1 MPELIDIFL
10 PHDQTE
16 GTQSHVRA
24 WLRSVGDQVTENEPL
39 LEIETDKVTVEVP
52 APCTGVLQEILK
64 GADAE
69 VAPGEV
75 LGRIQSGAA
84 AAGTAA
90 STDASAPRRTRATQV
105 TPPAARGTA
114 PATPARPTA
123 SPADATAPSPAVR
136 RLLAEH
142 RLSAAEVAGSG
153 VGGRIT
159 VDDVLRHVTSDSA
172 PSGGGAP
179 TGATRTDGRAPQ
191 PAQSDAPAAKL
202 VAHSRMRRQIAAHMV
217 ESLLRTAP
225 HVTTLFEIDLS
236 AVLAHRAQSRAAFE
250 SRGTPLTITA
260 YFLAACVDA
269 LRAVPE
275 LNARWTPDALE
286 VYERIDI
293 GIATAL
299 PDGGLVVPVI
309 RDVAAL
315 DLAGIAR
322 ELADRVARARAGQ
335 LQPAD
340 VRGGTFSISNH
351 GVSGSL
357 LAAPIVINQPQ
368 SGILGIGK
376 VEKRAAVVEERGREV
391 IAIRPRCY
399 VTLTIDHRVLDGQ
412 RANQFLRVLAQRL
425 EHWEH

>member
-1 MPELIDIFL
+1 MPDLIDVFL
-10 PHDQTE
+10 PLDQTE

-24 WLRSVGDQVTENEPL
+24 WLRSVGDRVTENEPL

-52 APCTGVLQEILK
+52 APCTGVLHEILK

-84 AAGTAA
+84 GTAA
-90 STDASAPRRTRATQV
+90 STDASAPRHTQATQV

-114 PATPARPTA
+114 PATPAQPTA

-142 RLSAAEVAGSG
+142 RLSAAEVTGSG
-153 VGGRIT
+153 PGGRIT
-159 VDDVLRHVTSDSA
+159 VDDVLRYVASDA
-172 PSGGGAP
+172 TPSGRVEP
-179 TGATRTDGRAPQ
+179 TRADRTDGKVSE
-191 PAQSDAPAAKL
+191 PAQPDAPAAKL
-202 VAHSRMRRQIAAHMV
+202 VPHSRMRRQIAAHMV

-225 HVTTLFEIDLS
+225 HVTTLFEIDLG
-236 AVLAHRAQSRAAFE
+236 AVLAHRTQSRGDFE

-299 PDGGLVVPVI
+299 EDGGLVVPVI

-322 ELADRVARARAGQ
+322 ELADRVGRARAGQ
-335 LQPAD
+335 LQPGD

-376 VEKRAAVVEERGREV
+376 VEKRPAVVEEHGREV

-412 RANQFLRVLAQRL
+412 RANHFLRVLAQRL

>member
-1 MPELIDIFL
+1 
-10 PHDQTE
+10 
-16 GTQSHVRA
+16 
-24 WLRSVGDQVTENEPL
+24 
-39 LEIETDKVTVEVP
+39 
-52 APCTGVLQEILK
+52 
-64 GADAE
+64 
-69 VAPGEV
+69 
-75 LGRIQSGAA
+75 
-84 AAGTAA
+84 
-90 STDASAPRRTRATQV
+90 
-105 TPPAARGTA
+105 
-114 PATPARPTA
+114 
-123 SPADATAPSPAVR
+123 
-136 RLLAEH
+136 LLAEH

-153 VGGRIT
+153 VDGRIT
-159 VDDVLRHVTSDSA
+159 VDDVLRHATGDAA
-172 PSGGGAP
+172 PA
-179 TGATRTDGRAPQ
+179 GRVQ
-191 PAQSDAPAAKL
+191 PAVAATTTGMVAEPALSDAPAARL
-202 VAHSRMRRQIAAHMV
+202 APHSRTRRQIAAHMV

-225 HVTTLFEIDLS
+225 HVTTLFEVDLG
-236 AVLAHRAQSRAAFE
+236 AVVAHRAQSRAAFE

-299 PDGGLVVPVI
+299 ADGGLVVPVI
-309 RDVAAL
+309 RDVATL

-322 ELADRVARARAGQ
+322 ELADRVGRARAGQ
-335 LQPAD
+335 LQPGD

-376 VEKRAAVVEERGREV
+376 VEKRPAVVEERGREV
-391 IAIRPRCY
+391 IAVRTRCY

-412 RANQFLRVLAQRL
+412 RANHFLQVLAHRL

>member
-24 WLRSVGDQVTENEPL
+24 WLRSVGDRVTENEPL

-52 APCTGVLQEILK
+52 APCTGVLHEILK

-75 LGRIQSGAA
+75 LGRIQSD
-84 AAGTAA
+84 AAGTATN
-90 STDASAPRRTRATQV
+90 TDASAPRHAQATLV
-105 TPPAARGTA
+105 TPPAALDTA
-114 PATPARPTA
+114 RATPARPTA

-159 VDDVLRHVTSDSA
+159 VDDILRHVTSDAA
-172 PSGGGAP
+172 PP
-179 TGATRTDGRAPQ
+179 GRAPPTKSNRTDPKVAE
-191 PAQSDAPAAKL
+191 PAQPDMPAAKL
-202 VAHSRMRRQIAAHMV
+202 VAHSRMRRQIATHMV

-225 HVTTLFEIDLS
+225 HVTTLFEVDLG

-250 SRGTPLTITA
+250 SRNTPLTITA

-299 PDGGLVVPVI
+299 EDGGLVVPVI

-425 EHWEH
+425 ERWEH

>member
-1 MPELIDIFL
+1 MPELIDVLL

-24 WLRSVGDQVTENEPL
+24 WLKSIGDRVSEHEPL

-52 APCTGVLQEILK
+52 APCAGVLREILRD
-64 GADAE
+64 ADAE
-69 VAPGEV
+69 TTPGDV
-75 LGRIQSGAA
+75 LGRIEPFATGAGA
-84 AAGTAA
+84 HVDAGAPRSAQAAGANARAPTPA
-90 STDASAPRRTRATQV
+90 TSARRNK
-105 TPPAARGTA
+105 PAADAA
-114 PATPARPTA
+114 P
-123 SPADATAPSPAVR
+123 PSPAVG

-142 RLSAAEVAGSG
+142 RLSAAEVSGSG

-159 VDDVLRHVTSDSA
+159 VDDVLRHVT
-172 PSGGGAP
+172 
-179 TGATRTDGRAPQ
+179 GATP
-191 PAQSDAPAAKL
+191 PAAVEPATAATVATAVAAAAQPDPPAAQR

-217 ESLLRTAP
+217 ESLLRTTP
-225 HVTTLFEIDLS
+225 HVTTVFEVDLG
-236 AVLAHRAQSRAAFE
+236 AVLAHRAQSRAAYE
-250 SRGTPLTITA
+250 GRGTPLTITA

-286 VYERIDI
+286 VYQRIDI

-299 PDGGLVVPVI
+299 EDGGLVVPVI

-322 ELADRVARARAGQ
+322 ELADRVTRARAGQ
-335 LQPAD
+335 LQPSD

-351 GVSGSL
+351 GVGGSL

-376 VEKRAAVVEERGREV
+376 IEKRPAVIEERGREV

-412 RANQFLRVLAQRL
+412 RANRFLQVLAQRL

>member
-1 MPELIDIFL
+1 MPELIDISL

-24 WLRSVGDQVTENEPL
+24 WLRSVGDRVTENEPL

-52 APCTGVLQEILK
+52 APCTGVLHEILK

-84 AAGTAA
+84 AGTAA
-90 STDASAPRRTRATQV
+90 STDASAPRMTQATQV

-114 PATPARPTA
+114 QATPAQPTA
-123 SPADATAPSPAVR
+123 SAADAAAPSPAVR

-159 VDDVLRHVTSDSA
+159 VDDVLRHVTSHAPPAAAKAAWAATAAGPVAASA
-172 PSGGGAP
+172 
-179 TGATRTDGRAPQ
+179 Q
-191 PAQSDAPAAKL
+191 PDAPAAKL
-202 VAHSRMRRQIAAHMV
+202 VPHSRMRRQIAAHMV

-225 HVTTLFEIDLS
+225 HVTTLFEIDLG

-286 VYERIDI
+286 VYDRIDI

-315 DLAGIAR
+315 DLGGIAR
-322 ELADRVARARAGQ
+322 ELADRVARARTGQ

-376 VEKRAAVVEERGREV
+376 VEKRPAVVGESGREV

>member
-1 MPELIDIFL
+1 MPDLIDVLL
-10 PHDQTE
+10 PHDLSE
-16 GTQSHVRA
+16 GSPVHVRA
-24 WLRSVGDQVTENEPL
+24 WLKSVGDRVAENEPL

-52 APCTGVLQEILK
+52 APCSGVLREILRD
-64 GADAE
+64 ADAE
-69 VAPGEV
+69 AAPGDV
-75 LGRIQSGAA
+75 LARIESVGTGAA
-84 AAGTAA
+84 AGV
-90 STDASAPRRTRATQV
+90 DASAA
-105 TPPAARGTA
+105 PAAPLTPAAPRA
-114 PATPARPTA
+114 PAPAAPALRVAP
-123 SPADATAPSPAVR
+123 PADAPAPSPAVR

-142 RLSAAEVAGSG
+142 RLTAAQVTGSG

-159 VDDVLRHVTSDSA
+159 IDDVLRHATSELSPAATGPVPVATAAATAAA
-172 PSGGGAP
+172 PV
-179 TGATRTDGRAPQ
+179 
-191 PAQSDAPAAKL
+191 PADAPASRLAP
-202 VAHSRMRRQIAAHMV
+202 HSRTRRQIAAHMV

-225 HVTTLFEIDLS
+225 HVTTLFEVDLG
-236 AVLAHRAQSRAAFE
+236 AVLAHRAQARAAFE
-250 SRGTPLTITA
+250 GRGTPLTITA
-260 YFLAACVDA
+260 YFLVACVDA

-293 GIATAL
+293 GVATAL
-299 PDGGLVVPVI
+299 AHGGLVVPVI
-309 RDVAAL
+309 RDVASL
-315 DLAGIAR
+315 DLTGIAR
-322 ELADRVARARAGQ
+322 ELADRVTRARTGQ

-412 RANQFLRVLAQRL
+412 RANRFLQVLAHRL

>member
-1 MPELIDIFL
+1 MPELIDVLL

-24 WLRSVGDQVTENEPL
+24 WLKAVGEPVTENEPL

-52 APCTGVLQEILK
+52 APGTGVLREILK

-69 VAPGEV
+69 VTFGEV
-75 LGRIQSGAA
+75 LGCIEAGAA
-84 AAGTAA
+84 GATAHIDVSKPHAA
-90 STDASAPRRTRATQV
+90 PV
-105 TPPAARGTA
+105 TPAGARAPAPAAPARRTA
-114 PATPARPTA
+114 PA
-123 SPADATAPSPAVR
+123 ADAAAPSPAVR

-153 VGGRIT
+153 VDGRIT
-159 VDDVLRHVTSDSA
+159 VDDVLRHATSDAA
-172 PSGGGAP
+172 PAGRVKPAMAATT
-179 TGATRTDGRAPQ
+179 TGMVAA
-191 PAQSDAPAAKL
+191 PAQSDAPASRLAP
-202 VAHSRMRRQIAAHMV
+202 HSRTRRQIAAHMV

-225 HVTTLFEIDLS
+225 HVTTLFEIDLG

-299 PDGGLVVPVI
+299 EDGGLVVPVI

-376 VEKRAAVVEERGREV
+376 VEKRPAVIEERGHEV
-391 IAIRPRCY
+391 IAIRSRCY

-412 RANQFLRVLAQRL
+412 RANRFLQVLAHRL

>member
-1 MPELIDIFL
+1 MPDLIDVSL

-24 WLRSVGDQVTENEPL
+24 WLRSVGDRVTENEPL

-52 APCTGVLQEILK
+52 APCTGVLHEILK

-75 LGRIQSGAA
+75 LGRIESGAA
-84 AAGTAA
+84 ATAA
-90 STDASAPRRTRATQV
+90 SISASAPRMARGTQV

-114 PATPARPTA
+114 PATPVRPTA
-123 SPADATAPSPAVR
+123 SLADAAAPSPAVQ

-153 VGGRIT
+153 LGGKIT
-159 VDDVLRHVTSDSA
+159 VDDVLRHV
-172 PSGGGAP
+172 SGGAAP
-179 TGATRTDGRAPQ
+179 AERAGSTGATRTDGKIPEPVQ
-191 PAQSDAPAAKL
+191 TDAPAAKL

-225 HVTTLFEIDLS
+225 HVTTLFEVDLG
-236 AVLAHRAQSRAAFE
+236 AVLAHRAQSRSAFE
-250 SRGTPLTITA
+250 GRGTPLTITA

-286 VYERIDI
+286 VYERIDL

-299 PDGGLVVPVI
+299 ADGGLVVPVI

-322 ELADRVARARAGQ
+322 ELADRVARARSGQ
-335 LQPAD
+335 LQPGD

-376 VEKRAAVVEERGREV
+376 VEKRAVVVEERGREV

-412 RANQFLRVLAQRL
+412 RANHFLRVLAQRL

>member
-1 MPELIDIFL
+1 MPDLIDVVL

-24 WLRSVGDQVTENEPL
+24 WLRSVGDRVTENEPL

-52 APCTGVLQEILK
+52 APCTGVLHEILK

-69 VAPGEV
+69 VAPGAV
-75 LGRIQSGAA
+75 LGRIESGAA
-84 AAGTAA
+84 SAAA
-90 STDASAPRRTRATQV
+90 STDAGAPRMAQATQV
-105 TPPAARGTA
+105 TSLAARGTA
-114 PATPARPTA
+114 RAAPARPTA
-123 SPADATAPSPAVR
+123 SPADASAPSPAVR

-142 RLSAAEVAGSG
+142 RLSAAEVAGNG
-153 VGGRIT
+153 PGGRIT
-159 VDDVLRHVTSDSA
+159 VDDVLRHVSSDA
-172 PSGGGAP
+172 TPSGRVEP
-179 TGATRTDGRAPQ
+179 TGATRTDDRVPETTQ
-191 PAQSDAPAAKL
+191 PDAPAARL

-225 HVTTLFEIDLS
+225 HVTTLFEVDLG

-250 SRGTPLTITA
+250 SRNTPLTITA

-315 DLAGIAR
+315 DLAGIAH
-322 ELADRVARARAGQ
+322 ELADRVGRARAGQ

-412 RANQFLRVLAQRL
+412 RANEFLRVLAQRL
-425 EHWEH
+425 EHWDH

>member
-1 MPELIDIFL
+1 MPDLIDVL
-10 PHDQTE
+10 LSHDQSE

-24 WLRSVGDQVTENEPL
+24 WLKSVGDRVTENEPL

-52 APCTGVLQEILK
+52 APCTGVLREILK
-64 GADAE
+64 DTDAE
-69 VAPGEV
+69 AAPGDV
-75 LGRIQSGAA
+75 LGRIESS
-84 AAGTAA
+84 AAGAVA
-90 STDASAPRRTRATQV
+90 HVDASASRATQA
-105 TPPAARGTA
+105 TRAGARAPPPAAPA
-114 PATPARPTA
+114 PQVAP
-123 SPADATAPSPAVR
+123 PADAAAPSPAVR

-153 VGGRIT
+153 SGGRIT
-159 VDDVLRHVTSDSA
+159 VDDVLRHVTSDTATPAAVEPTTAASA
-172 PSGGGAP
+172 IAAPAQTGAP
-179 TGATRTDGRAPQ
+179 T
-191 PAQSDAPAAKL
+191 AQL

-225 HVTTLFEIDLS
+225 HVTTLFEVDLG

-250 SRGTPLTITA
+250 GRGTPLTITA

-299 PDGGLVVPVI
+299 EDGGLVVPVI

-391 IAIRPRCY
+391 IAIRSRCY

-412 RANQFLRVLAQRL
+412 RANRFLQVLAHRL

>member
-1 MPELIDIFL
+1 MPDLIDVFL

-24 WLRSVGDQVTENEPL
+24 WLKSIGDRVTENEPL

-69 VAPGEV
+69 VAPGVV

-84 AAGTAA
+84 GTAA
-90 STDASAPRRTRATQV
+90 SIEASLPRIVHATQV

-123 SPADATAPSPAVR
+123 SAADTTAPSPAVR

-142 RLSAAEVAGSG
+142 RLSAPEVSGSG

-159 VDDVLRHVTSDSA
+159 VDDVLRHVTSDAA
-172 PSGGGAP
+172 PSARAEP
-179 TGATRTDGRAPQ
+179 TMAARTDGKASEPAP
-191 PAQSDAPAAKL
+191 PDAPAAKL

-225 HVTTLFEIDLS
+225 HVTTLFEVDLS

-269 LRAVPE
+269 LRTVPE
-275 LNARWTPDALE
+275 LNARWTPGALE

-299 PDGGLVVPVI
+299 EDGGLVVPVI

-322 ELADRVARARAGQ
+322 ELADRVTRARAGQ

-376 VEKRAAVVEERGREV
+376 VEKRPVVVEERGREV

-412 RANQFLRVLAQRL
+412 RANGFLQVLSHRL

>member
-1 MPELIDIFL
+1 MPDLIDVCL

-24 WLRSVGDQVTENEPL
+24 WLRSVGDRVTENEPL

-52 APCTGVLQEILK
+52 APCTGVLHEILK

-75 LGRIQSGAA
+75 LGRIQSGAV
-84 AAGTAA
+84 GTAT
-90 STDASAPRRTRATQV
+90 STDASAPRQTRATQV
-105 TPPAARGTA
+105 TQSAVRGTA
-114 PATPARPTA
+114 SATPARPSA
-123 SPADATAPSPAVR
+123 SPADATAPSPAVL

-153 VGGRIT
+153 LGGRIT
-159 VDDVLRHVTSDSA
+159 VDDVLRHVTSDAA
-172 PSGGGAP
+172 PSGRAAP
-179 TGATRTDGRAPQ
+179 AGATRSDAKVAD
-191 PAQSDAPAAKL
+191 PAQPDAPAAKL
-202 VAHSRMRRQIAAHMV
+202 VTHSRMRRQIAAHMV

-225 HVTTLFEIDLS
+225 HVTTLFEVDLG
-236 AVLAHRAQSRAAFE
+236 AVLAHRAQARAAFE

-299 PDGGLVVPVI
+299 EDGGLVVPVI

-322 ELADRVARARAGQ
+322 ELADRVARARSGQ

-376 VEKRAAVVEERGREV
+376 VEKRPAVVEERGREV

-425 EHWEH
+425 EHWEP

>member
-1 MPELIDIFL
+1 MPDLIDVFL

-24 WLRSVGDQVTENEPL
+24 WLRSVGDRVSENEPL

-52 APCTGVLQEILK
+52 APCAGVLHEILK

-84 AAGTAA
+84 SAAT
-90 STDASAPRRTRATQV
+90 SIDASAPRTAQAKHV
-105 TPPAARGTA
+105 TPPAALGTA
-114 PATPARPTA
+114 PATAMRPTA
-123 SPADATAPSPAVR
+123 SPADTTAPSPAVR

-159 VDDVLRHVTSDSA
+159 VDDVLRHVTSDAA
-172 PSGGGAP
+172 PSARAEP
-179 TGATRTDGRAPQ
+179 PMAARTSGKVTE
-191 PAQSDAPAAKL
+191 PAHPDMPAAKL
-202 VAHSRMRRQIAAHMV
+202 VAHSRMRRQIATHMV

-225 HVTTLFEIDLS
+225 HVTTLFEVDLG
-236 AVLAHRAQSRAAFE
+236 AVLAHRAQTRAAFE

-299 PDGGLVVPVI
+299 EDGGLVVPVI
-309 RDVAAL
+309 RDVGAL

-412 RANQFLRVLAQRL
+412 RANQFLRVLAQRV

>member
-1 MPELIDIFL
+1 MKNVVDVLL
-10 PHDQTE
+10 SSDQSE

-24 WLRSVGDQVTENEPL
+24 WLKSVGDQVIENEPL
-39 LEIETDKVTVEVP
+39 LEIETDKVTVEVA
-52 APCTGVLQEILK
+52 APCSGVLRDILK
-64 GADAE
+64 HADAE
-69 VAPGEV
+69 VVPGSV
-75 LGRIQSGAA
+75 LGRIESTAT
-84 AAGTAA
+84 AGG
-90 STDASAPRRTRATQV
+90 ASAAPGAPRAAPTA
-105 TPPAARGTA
+105 PPAARGPASSTPQRRAA
-114 PATPARPTA
+114 PSVDA
-123 SPADATAPSPAVR
+123 SSLSPAVR

-142 RLSAAEVAGSG
+142 RLTATAVAGSG
-153 VGGRIT
+153 GGGRIT
-159 VDDVLRHVTSDSA
+159 VDDVLRHVSDDAPRAAVEPTGVVRAAAPQSA
-172 PSGGGAP
+172 DAP
-179 TGATRTDGRAPQ
+179 T
-191 PAQSDAPAAKL
+191 AQL
-202 VAHSRMRRQIAAHMV
+202 IAHSRMRRQIAARMV
-217 ESLLRTAP
+217 ESLLHTAP
-225 HVTTLFEIDLS
+225 HVTTLFEVDLG

-275 LNARWTPDALE
+275 LNARWTADALE

-299 PDGGLVVPVI
+299 ADGGLVVPVI
-309 RDVAAL
+309 RDVGAL

-322 ELADRVARARAGQ
+322 ELADRVERARAQQ
-335 LQPAD
+335 LLPSD

-376 VEKRAAVVEERGREV
+376 LEKRPVVVEEHGSEV

-412 RANQFLRVLAQRL
+412 RANRFLQVLAHSLAR
-425 EHWEH
+425 WEH